1 MEHAALKCLDV
12 AWPLVLEYS
21 YQHGGIEV
29 MHESSVGLGALPLGG
44 LAPSAVWFLNQ
55 NKSKSDY
62 TTDIKQQQN
71 LLNQLFCN
79 KPCTLLL
86 QQSVNVLNVCVYL
99 FLVLQCWLHWLFLIN
114 KVSK

>member
-1 MEHAALKCLDV
+1 M
-12 AWPLVLEYS
+12 LEYS

-79 KPCTLLL
+79 KPCTLFLAAAKCECFKC
-86 QQSVNVLNVCVYL
+86 VCVS
-99 FLVLQCWLHWLFLIN
+99 FPCFTMLIALTLSH
-114 KVSK
+114 K